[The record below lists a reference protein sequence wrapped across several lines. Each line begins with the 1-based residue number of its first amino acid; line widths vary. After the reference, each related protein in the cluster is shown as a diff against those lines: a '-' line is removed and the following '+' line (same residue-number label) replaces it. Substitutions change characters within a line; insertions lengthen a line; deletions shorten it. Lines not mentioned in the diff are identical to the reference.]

1 MKLTIAAKLTG
12 GSIINI
18 ALILLLAGAALWTID
33 DMRRMQD
40 EGATSY
46 QNAVD
51 ATEAAA
57 LGAEMYQIIADA
69 EINRALD
76 QTAKDWSD
84 KKTEAEQDLATVG
97 ATANTEAEKT
107 AMAEAKSA
115 HDQLIATF
123 ENEMLPKLKATPDLT
138 QEMRDLDGKIDEEA
152 AALAE
157 AMHKFRDLQIAEA
170 KQSDVAFDA
179 RGAEGALHSMMLS
192 GVAIVLGFAIA
203 FLLARAIVR
212 PVKAMTTTMGRLSRG
227 DMTAEIPGTERK
239 DEIGAMSQ
247 AVRVF
252 KDSMVEAERLRAEQ
266 ERLKMEAAA
275 QRKADM
281 ARLADQFEA
290 AVGGIVKTVASAATE
305 LRASAQSMSSTAE
318 ETNKQAQ
325 AVASASNEAATSV
338 QTVAAAAE
346 ELSTSVD
353 EISRQITQSNDVA
366 AKAVQQAETTNS
378 EVAGL
383 ASAAQKIGD
392 VVRLIEEIASQT
404 NLLALNATI
413 EAARAG
419 EAGKGFAVVASEVKT
434 LATQTG
440 KATEEIS
447 GQIAAVQA
455 ATQNSVTAI
464 NGIGETIRS
473 ISTISG
479 TIAAAVEEQTAATRE
494 IARNVQ
500 QAAQGTSEVTEN
512 IVSVSQAANDTGA
525 AAGQVLSSAEE
536 LSHQAELLRSELDRF
551 IEVVRAA

>member
-12 GSIINI
+12 GSIANVT
-18 ALILLLAGAALWTID
+18 LILLLAGAALWTID

-40 EGATSY
+40 DGATSY

-76 QTAKDWSD
+76 QTAKDWAD
-84 KKTEAEQDLATVG
+84 KKTEAEQDLAKVG
-97 ATANTEAEKT
+97 ATADTEAEKA
-107 AMAEAKSA
+107 AMTEAKTA

-152 AALAE
+152 AALAD
-157 AMHKFRDLQIAEA
+157 AMQKFRDLQIAEA
-170 KQSDVAFDA
+170 QQSDVVFDA
-179 RGAEGALHSMMLS
+179 RGATGALHSMILS
-192 GVAIVLGFAIA
+192 GIAIVLALAIA

-212 PVKAMTTTMGRLSRG
+212 PVKAMTATMGRLASG
-227 DMTAEIPGTERK
+227 DMSAEIPGTERK
-239 DEIGAMSQ
+239 DEIGEMSQ
-247 AVRVF
+247 AVRIF
-252 KDSMVEAERLRAEQ
+252 KDSMVEAERLRQEQ
-266 ERLKMEAAA
+266 ERQKTEAAA
-275 QRKADM
+275 QRKTDM

-318 ETNKQAQ
+318 EANKQAQ

-346 ELSTSVD
+346 ELSLSVD
-353 EISRQITQSNDVA
+353 EISRQITTSNDVA
-366 AKAVQQAETTNS
+366 SKAVQQAETTNS

-383 ASAAQKIGD
+383 ANAAQKIGD

-419 EAGKGFAVVASEVKT
+419 DAGKGFAVVASEVKI

-455 ATQNSVTAI
+455 ATQHSVTAI
-464 NGIGETIRS
+464 SGIGETIRS
-473 ISTISG
+473 LSTISG

-525 AAGQVLSSAEE
+525 AASQVLGSAEE
-536 LSHQAELLRSELDRF
+536 LSHQAELLRGELSRF

>member
-12 GSIINI
+12 GSITNV
-18 ALILLLAGAALWTID
+18 ALILMMAGVALWTID

-40 EGATSY
+40 DGATSY
-46 QNAVD
+46 KDAVA
-51 ATEAAA
+51 ATEAGA

-76 QTAKDWSD
+76 VTAKDWAD
-84 KKTEAEQDLATVG
+84 KKTEAEQDLAAVSN
-97 ATANTEAEKT
+97 TAGTDAEKA
-107 AMAEAKSA
+107 AMADAKA
-115 HDQLIATF
+115 AYEHMIDIF
-123 ENEMLPKLKATPDLT
+123 ENEMLPKLKATTDLT
-138 QEMRDLDGKIDEEA
+138 PEMRDLDGKIDEQA
-152 AALAE
+152 AALAS
-157 AMHKFRDLQIAEA
+157 AMHKIRDLEVAA
-170 KQSDVAFDA
+170 ADGSDVSFDA
-179 RGAEGALHSMMLS
+179 RGAQGALHSMILS
-192 GVAIVLGFAIA
+192 GIAIVVALAIA
-203 FLLARAIVR
+203 FLLARAIIR
-212 PVKAMTTTMGRLSRG
+212 PIKAMTATMGRLSRG
-227 DMTAEIPGTERK
+227 DMSAEIPGTDRK
-239 DEIGAMSQ
+239 DEIGEMSQ
-247 AVRVF
+247 AVGVF
-252 KDSMVEAERLRAEQ
+252 KDSMVEAERLRAQQ
-266 ERLKMEAAA
+266 ERQKSEAAA
-275 QRKADM
+275 QRKVDM
-281 ARLADQFEA
+281 GLLADQFEQ

-325 AVASASNEAATSV
+325 AVASASNEATTSV

-346 ELSTSVD
+346 ELSLSVD

-366 AKAVQQAETTNS
+366 AKAVRQAETTNS
-378 EVAGL
+378 EVASL
-383 ASAAQKIGD
+383 ATAAQKIGD

-447 GQIAAVQA
+447 SQIAAVQS
-455 ATQNSVTAI
+455 ATQNSVSAI
-464 NGIGETIRS
+464 NGIGETIRT

-479 TIAAAVEEQTAATRE
+479 SIAAAVEEQTAATRE

-512 IVSVSQAANDTGA
+512 IVSVSQAASDTGT
-525 AAGQVLSSAEE
+525 AAGQVLGSAEE
-536 LSHQAELLRSELDRF
+536 LSHQAELLRGELSRF

>member
-12 GSIINI
+12 GSIANI
-18 ALILLLAGAALWTID
+18 VLILLLAGAAIWTID

-40 EGATSY
+40 EGAESY
-46 QNAVD
+46 KSAV
-51 ATEAAA
+51 AVTEAAA

-76 QTAKDWSD
+76 VTAKDWAD
-84 KKTEAEQDLATVG
+84 KKTEAEQDLATVA
-97 ATANTEAEKT
+97 ATATNDAEQAAMADAKT
-107 AMAEAKSA
+107 AHA
-115 HDQLIATF
+115 QLIAIF

-138 QEMRDLDGKIDEEA
+138 QEVRDLDGKIDEQA
-152 AALAE
+152 AALAT
-157 AMHKFRDLQIAEA
+157 ALRKIRDLEVADA
-170 KQSDVAFDA
+170 NASDVAFDA
-179 RGAEGALHSMMLS
+179 RGAQGALHSLILS
-192 GVAIVLGFAIA
+192 GIAIVTALAIA

-212 PVKAMTTTMGRLSRG
+212 PVKAMTATMGRLSRG
-227 DMTAEIPGTERK
+227 DMSAEIPGTERK
-239 DEIGAMSQ
+239 DEIGEMSQ
-247 AVRVF
+247 AVGIF

-266 ERLKMEAAA
+266 ERQKAEAAA
-275 QRKADM
+275 KRKADM
-281 ARLADQFEA
+281 GRLANEFEQ

-325 AVASASNEAATSV
+325 AVASASNEAAASV
-338 QTVAAAAE
+338 QTVASAAE
-346 ELSTSVD
+346 ELSSSVD
-353 EISRQITQSNDVA
+353 EISRQITQSNEVTS
-366 AKAVQQAETTNS
+366 KAVREAATTNA
-378 EVAGL
+378 EVASL
-383 ASAAQKIGD
+383 ATAAQKIGD

-447 GQIAAVQA
+447 GQIAAVQS

-464 NGIGETIRS
+464 NGISQTIQT

-512 IVSVSQAANDTGA
+512 IVSVSQAATDTGA
-525 AAGQVLSSAEE
+525 AANQVLGSAEE
-536 LSHQAELLRSELDRF
+536 LSRQAELLRGELSRF
-551 IEVVRAA
+551 IDVVRAA

>member
-12 GSIINI
+12 GSIANI
-18 ALILLLAGAALWTID
+18 TLILLLAGAALWTIG

-40 EGATSY
+40 DGATSY
-46 QNAVD
+46 RDAIA
-51 ATEAAA
+51 ATEASA
-57 LGAEMYQIIADA
+57 LGAELYQVIADA

-76 QTAKDWSD
+76 QTAKDWADGKSR
-84 KKTEAEQDLATVG
+84 AEQEFNG
-97 ATANTEAEKT
+97 IGQTANNDAER
-107 AMAEAKSA
+107 AALAESKAA
-115 HDQLIATF
+115 YGRLVDIF
-123 ENEMLPKLKATPDLT
+123 ENQMLPKLKETKDLIP
-138 QEMRDLDGKIDEEA
+138 EMRDLDGKIDEQA
-152 AALAE
+152 AALAS
-157 AMHKFRDLQIAEA
+157 AMHKLSDIEITEA
-170 KQSDVAFDA
+170 NDSDAAFDA
-179 RGAEGALHSMMLS
+179 RGAKGTLYSIILSIVAAVLAL
-192 GVAIVLGFAIA
+192 AIA

-212 PVKAMTTTMGRLSRG
+212 PVKAMTGAMGRLSQG
-227 DMTAEIPGTERK
+227 DMSTEIPGVARK
-239 DEIGAMSQ
+239 DEIGDMSQ
-247 AVRVF
+247 AVQIF
-252 KDSMVEAERLRAEQ
+252 KDSMVEAERLRQEQ
-266 ERLKMEAAA
+266 ERQKAEAAA

-305 LRASAQSMSSTAE
+305 LRASAQTMSSTAE

-325 AVASASNEAATSV
+325 AVASASNEAAASV
-338 QTVAAAAE
+338 QTVASSAE
-346 ELSTSVD
+346 ELSSSVD
-353 EISRQITQSNDVA
+353 EIARQITQSNDVA
-366 AKAVQQAETTNS
+366 AKAVREAETTNG
-378 EVAGL
+378 EVSAL
-383 ASAAQKIGD
+383 ATAAQKIGD

-440 KATEEIS
+440 KATEEIT
-447 GQIAAVQA
+447 GQIAAVQT

-464 NGIGETIRS
+464 KGIGETIRS

-512 IVSVSQAANDTGA
+512 IVTVSQAANDTGA

-536 LSHQAELLRSELDRF
+536 LSHQAELLRGELSRF

>member
-1 MKLTIAAKLTG
+1 MKLNIAAKLTG
-12 GSIINI
+12 GSITNI
-18 ALILLLAGAALWTID
+18 VLILLLAGTALWTID

-40 EGATSY
+40 DGATSY
-46 QNAVD
+46 KNAVVV
-51 ATEAAA
+51 TEAAA

-76 QTAKDWSD
+76 VTAKDWAD
-84 KKTEAEQDLATVG
+84 KKTEAEQDLATVA
-97 ATANTEAEKT
+97 ATANTEAEQA
-107 AMAEAKSA
+107 AMAEAKA
-115 HDQLIATF
+115 AYGKLIEIF
-123 ENEMLPKLKATPDLT
+123 ENEMLPKLKATQDLT
-138 QEMRDLDGKIDEEA
+138 QEVRDLDGKIDEQA
-152 AALAE
+152 AALAT
-157 AMHKFRDLQIAEA
+157 ALRKIRDFEVADA
-170 KQSDVAFDA
+170 DQSDVVFDA
-179 RGAEGALHSMMLS
+179 RGAQGALHSMILS
-192 GVAIVLGFAIA
+192 GIAVVLALAIA

-212 PVKAMTTTMGRLSRG
+212 PVKAMTATMGRLARG
-227 DMTAEIPGTERK
+227 DMSAEIPGTERR
-239 DEIGAMSQ
+239 DEIGEMSQ
-247 AVRVF
+247 AVQVF
-252 KDSMVEAERLRAEQ
+252 KESMVEAERLRAEQ
-266 ERLKMEAAA
+266 ERQKTEAAV

-281 ARLADQFEA
+281 ARLADEFEQ

-325 AVASASNEAATSV
+325 AVASASNEAAASV

-346 ELSTSVD
+346 ELSSSVD
-353 EISRQITQSNDVA
+353 EIARQITQSNDVA
-366 AKAVQQAETTNS
+366 SKAVRQAETTNS
-378 EVAGL
+378 DMAGL

-392 VVRLIEEIASQT
+392 VVKLIEEIASQT

-447 GQIAAVQA
+447 SQIAAVQA

-464 NGIGETIRS
+464 NGIGETIRT

-525 AAGQVLSSAEE
+525 AAGQVLGSAEE
-536 LSHQAELLRSELDRF
+536 LSHQAELLRGELTRF
-551 IEVVRAA
+551 IDVVRAA

>member
-1 MKLTIAAKLTG
+1 M
-12 GSIINI
+12 
-18 ALILLLAGAALWTID
+18 
-33 DMRRMQD
+33 
-40 EGATSY
+40 
-46 QNAVD
+46 
-51 ATEAAA
+51 
-57 LGAEMYQIIADA
+57 ADA
-69 EINRALD
+69 KAAQER
-76 QTAKDWSD
+76 
-84 KKTEAEQDLATVG
+84 
-97 ATANTEAEKT
+97 
-107 AMAEAKSA
+107 
-115 HDQLIATF
+115 LIAIF

-138 QEMRDLDGKIDEEA
+138 PEIRDLDGKIDEQA
-152 AALAE
+152 AALAD
-157 AMHKFRDLQIAEA
+157 AMRKFRDLQTAEA
-170 KQSDVAFDA
+170 KQSDVVFDA
-179 RGAEGALHSMMLS
+179 RGAQGALHSMILS
-192 GVAIVLGFAIA
+192 GIAIAMALAIA

-212 PVKAMTTTMGRLSRG
+212 PVKAMTGAMGRLSQG
-227 DMTAEIPGTERK
+227 DMSTVIPGTERK
-239 DEIGAMSQ
+239 DEIGDMSK
-247 AVRVF
+247 AVQIF
-252 KDSMVEAERLRAEQ
+252 KDSMVETERLRDEQ
-266 ERLKMEAAA
+266 EQQKLAAAA

-346 ELSTSVD
+346 ELTVSVD
-353 EISRQITQSNDVA
+353 EISRQITSSNDIA
-366 AKAVQQAETTNS
+366 SKAVREAETTNN
-378 EVAGL
+378 EVASL
-383 ASAAQKIGD
+383 ATAAQKIGD

-447 GQIAAVQA
+447 SQIAAVQS
-455 ATQNSVTAI
+455 ATEHSVTAI
-464 NGIGETIRS
+464 QGIGETIRS
-473 ISTISG
+473 ISSISG
-479 TIAAAVEEQTAATRE
+479 SIAAAVEEQTAATRE

-525 AAGQVLSSAEE
+525 AASQVLGSAEE
-536 LSHQAELLRSELDRF
+536 LSQQAELLRGELSRF

>member
-1 MKLTIAAKLTG
+1 MKFTIAAKLTG
-12 GSIINI
+12 GSIANI
-18 ALILLLAGAALWTID
+18 VLILLLAGAALWTID
-33 DMRRMQD
+33 DLRQMQD
-40 EGATSY
+40 DGATSY
-46 QNAVD
+46 KDAIA
-51 ATEAAA
+51 ATEASA
-57 LGAEMYQIIADA
+57 LGAELYQIIADA

-76 QTAKDWSD
+76 QTAKDWAEG
-84 KKTEAEQDLATVG
+84 KRKAEQEFSDIG
-97 ATANTEAEKT
+97 QTADNDAEK
-107 AMAEAKSA
+107 AAVAESKAA
-115 HDQLIATF
+115 YGRLVDVF
-123 ENEMLPKLKATPDLT
+123 ENQMLPKLKETKELTP
-138 QEMRDLDGKIDEEA
+138 EMRDLDGKIDEEA
-152 AALAE
+152 AALAD
-157 AMHKFRDLQIAEA
+157 AMHKLSNIEITEA
-170 KQSDVAFDA
+170 NDSDAAFDT
-179 RGAEGALHSMMLS
+179 RGAKGALHSMILS
-192 GVAIVLGFAIA
+192 GIAVVLALAIA

-212 PVKAMTTTMGRLSRG
+212 PVKAMTGAMGRLSQG
-227 DMTAEIPGTERK
+227 DMTTEIPGTARK
-239 DEIGAMSQ
+239 DEIGDMSQ
-247 AVRVF
+247 AVQIF

-266 ERLKMEAAA
+266 EQQKLAAAA

-338 QTVAAAAE
+338 QTVASAAE
-346 ELSTSVD
+346 ELSSSVD
-353 EISRQITQSNDVA
+353 EIARQITQSNDVA
-366 AKAVQQAETTNS
+366 AKAVREAETTNA
-378 EVAGL
+378 EVSAL
-383 ASAAQKIGD
+383 AAAAQKIGD

-440 KATEEIS
+440 KATEEIT
-447 GQIAAVQA
+447 GQIAAVQS
-455 ATQNSVTAI
+455 ATQHSVAAI
-464 NGIGETIRS
+464 SGIGETIRS

-525 AAGQVLSSAEE
+525 AAGQVLGSAEE
-536 LSHQAELLRSELDRF
+536 LSHQAELLRGELARF

>member
-12 GSIINI
+12 GSIVNI
-18 ALILLLAGAALWTID
+18 TLILLLAGAALWTID

-40 EGATSY
+40 QGADSY
-46 QNAVD
+46 KNAVKV
-51 ATEAAA
+51 TEASA

-69 EINRALD
+69 EINHALD
-76 QTAKDWSD
+76 QTAKDWAE
-84 KKTEAEQDLATVG
+84 KKAEAEQDLAAVA
-97 ATANTEAEKT
+97 ATADTDSEQA
-107 AMAEAKSA
+107 AMAEAKAA
-115 HDQLIATF
+115 HGRLIDIF
-123 ENEMLPKLKATPDLT
+123 EKEMLPKLQATPDLT
-138 QEMRDLDGKIDEEA
+138 QEVRDLDGKIDEQA
-152 AALAE
+152 AALAT
-157 AMHKFRDLQIAEA
+157 ALRKIRDLEVAEA
-170 KQSDVAFDA
+170 NQSDVVFDA
-179 RGAEGALHSMMLS
+179 RGAQGALHSMILS
-192 GVAIVLGFAIA
+192 GIAIVMALAIA
-203 FLLARAIVR
+203 LLLARAIVR
-212 PVKAMTTTMGRLSRG
+212 PVKAMTATMGRLSRG
-227 DMTAEIPGTERK
+227 DMSAEIPGTERK
-239 DEIGAMSQ
+239 DEIGEMSQ
-247 AVRVF
+247 AVQIF
-252 KDSMVEAERLRAEQ
+252 KDSMVEAEHLRGEQ
-266 ERLKMEAAA
+266 ERQKAEAAA
-275 QRKADM
+275 QRKVDM
-281 ARLADQFEA
+281 ARLADQFEQ

-325 AVASASNEAATSV
+325 AVASASNEAAASV

-346 ELSTSVD
+346 ELSSSVD
-353 EISRQITQSNDVA
+353 EIARQITQSNDVTS
-366 AKAVQQAETTNS
+366 KAVREAATTNS
-378 EVAGL
+378 EVASL
-383 ASAAQKIGD
+383 ATAAQKIGD

-440 KATEEIS
+440 KATEEIGS
-447 GQIAAVQA
+447 QIAAVQA

-464 NGIGETIRS
+464 NGISETIRT

-525 AAGQVLSSAEE
+525 AASQVLGSAEE
-536 LSHQAELLRSELDRF
+536 LSHQAELLRGELSRF

>member
-1 MKLTIAAKLTG
+1 MNLTISAKLSG
-12 GSIINI
+12 GSIANI
-18 ALILLLAGAALWTID
+18 ALILLLAGTALWTID
-33 DMRRMQD
+33 DMRGMQD

-46 QNAVD
+46 QKAVE

-76 QTAKDWSD
+76 QTAKDWAD
-84 KKTEAEQDLATVG
+84 KKAEAAQDLARVG
-97 ATANTEAEKT
+97 ATANTEAEKA
-107 AMAEAKSA
+107 AMAEAKTA
-115 HDQLIATF
+115 HDELVTTF
-123 ENEMLPKLKATPDLT
+123 EDEMLPKLKATAELT
-138 QEMRDLDGKIDEEA
+138 PEMRDLDGKIDEQA
-152 AALAE
+152 AAFAA
-157 AMHKFRDLQIAEA
+157 AMQKFRDLQIADA
-170 KQSDVAFDA
+170 QQSDVVFDA
-179 RGAEGALHSMMLS
+179 RGAAGALHSMILS
-192 GVAIVLGFAIA
+192 GIAIVLGLAIA
-203 FLLARAIVR
+203 LLLARAIVR
-212 PVKAMTTTMGRLSRG
+212 PVKAMTAAMGRLSRG
-227 DMTAEIPGTERK
+227 DMSTEIPGTERR
-239 DEIGAMSQ
+239 DEIGEMSQ

-252 KDSMVEAERLRAEQ
+252 KDSMVEAERLRLEQ
-266 ERLKMEAAA
+266 ERQKAEAAA

-305 LRASAQSMSSTAE
+305 LRGSAQSMSSTAE

-346 ELSTSVD
+346 ELSLSVD

-366 AKAVQQAETTNS
+366 AKAVNQAETTNS
-378 EVAGL
+378 QVSGL

-447 GQIAAVQA
+447 TQIAAVQN
-455 ATQNSVTAI
+455 ATQHSVAAI
-464 NGIGETIRS
+464 SGIGETIRS

-525 AAGQVLSSAEE
+525 AASQVLGSAEE
-536 LSHQAELLRSELDRF
+536 LSHQAELLRGELSRF

>member
-500 QAAQGTSEVTEN
+500 QAAPGTSEVTEN
-512 IVSVSQAANDTGA
+512 IVSVSPAANDTGA

>member
-12 GSIINI
+12 GSIVNI
-18 ALILLLAGAALWTID
+18 ALILVLAGTALWTID
-33 DMRRMQD
+33 DLRRMQD
-40 EGATSY
+40 EGATTY
-46 QNAVD
+46 KNAVRV
-51 ATEAAA
+51 TEAAA

-69 EINRALD
+69 EINHALD
-76 QTAKDWSD
+76 QTAKDWAE
-84 KKTEAEQDLATVG
+84 KKAEAEQDLAAV
-97 ATANTEAEKT
+97 AANIDSDAEKT
-107 AMAEAKSA
+107 AMGEAKA
-115 HDQLIATF
+115 AQGRLVDIF
-123 ENEMLPKLKATPDLT
+123 ENEMLPALKATPDLT
-138 QEMRDLDGKIDEEA
+138 QGVRDLDGKIDEQA
-152 AALAE
+152 AALE
-157 AMHKFRDLQIAEA
+157 TAMRKIRDLQVAEA
-170 KQSDVAFDA
+170 DEGDALFDA
-179 RGAEGALHSMMLS
+179 RGAEGALHSMILS
-192 GVAIVLGFAIA
+192 GVAIVLGLAIA

-212 PVKAMTTTMGRLSRG
+212 PIKAMTAAMRRLSSG
-227 DMTAEIPGTERK
+227 DMSAEIPGTERK
-239 DEIGAMSQ
+239 DEIGEMSQ
-247 AVRVF
+247 AVQIF
-252 KDSMVEAERLRAEQ
+252 KDSMVEAEHLRAEQ
-266 ERLKMEAAA
+266 ERQKTEAAA
-275 QRKADM
+275 QRKLEM
-281 ARLADQFEA
+281 GQLADQFEQ

-325 AVASASNEAATSV
+325 AVASASNEATTSV

-346 ELSTSVD
+346 ELSLSVD
-353 EISRQITQSNDVA
+353 EISRQISQSNDVA
-366 AKAVQQAETTNS
+366 AKAVRQAEATNT

-383 ASAAQKIGD
+383 ASATQKIGD

-464 NGIGETIRS
+464 NGIGETIRT

-479 TIAAAVEEQTAATRE
+479 SIAAAVEEQTAATRE

-525 AAGQVLSSAEE
+525 AAGQVLGSAEE
-536 LSHQAELLRSELDRF
+536 LSHQAELLRGELSRF
-551 IEVVRAA
+551 IEVVRTA

>member
-12 GSIINI
+12 GSIANI
-18 ALILLLAGAALWTID
+18 VLILLLAGAAIWTID

-40 EGATSY
+40 EGAESY
-46 QNAVD
+46 KSAV
-51 ATEAAA
+51 AVTEAAA

-76 QTAKDWSD
+76 VTAKDWAD
-84 KKTEAEQDLATVG
+84 KKTEAEQDLATVAAS
-97 ATANTEAEKT
+97 ATTDAEQAAMADAKT
-107 AMAEAKSA
+107 AHA
-115 HDQLIATF
+115 QLIAIF

-138 QEMRDLDGKIDEEA
+138 QEVRDLDGKIDEQA
-152 AALAE
+152 AALAT
-157 AMHKFRDLQIAEA
+157 ALRKIRDLEVADA
-170 KQSDVAFDA
+170 NASDVAFDA
-179 RGAEGALHSMMLS
+179 RGAQGALHSLILS
-192 GVAIVLGFAIA
+192 GIAIVTALAIA

-212 PVKAMTTTMGRLSRG
+212 PVKAMTATMGRLSRG
-227 DMTAEIPGTERK
+227 DMSAEIPGTERK
-239 DEIGAMSQ
+239 DEIGEMAQ
-247 AVRVF
+247 AVGIF

-266 ERLKMEAAA
+266 ELQKTEAAA
-275 QRKADM
+275 KRKADM
-281 ARLADQFEA
+281 GRLASEFEQ

-325 AVASASNEAATSV
+325 AVASASNEAAASV
-338 QTVAAAAE
+338 QTVASAAE
-346 ELSTSVD
+346 ELSSSVD
-353 EISRQITQSNDVA
+353 EISRQITQSNEVTS
-366 AKAVQQAETTNS
+366 KAVHEAATTNA
-378 EVAGL
+378 EVASL
-383 ASAAQKIGD
+383 ATAAQKIGD

-447 GQIAAVQA
+447 GQIAAVQS

-464 NGIGETIRS
+464 NGISQTIQT

-512 IVSVSQAANDTGA
+512 IVSVSQAATDTGA
-525 AAGQVLSSAEE
+525 AANQVLGSAEE
-536 LSHQAELLRSELDRF
+536 LSRQAELLRGELSRF

>member
-12 GSIINI
+12 GSITNI
-18 ALILLLAGAALWTID
+18 TLILLLAGSALWTID
-33 DMRRMQD
+33 DMRGMQD

-46 QNAVD
+46 KNAVEV
-51 ATEAAA
+51 TEAAA

-76 QTAKDWSD
+76 QTAKDWAD
-84 KKTEAEQDLATVG
+84 KKAEAEQDLAAVA
-97 ATANTEAEKT
+97 ATAITEAEKA
-107 AMAEAKSA
+107 AMGEAKA
-115 HDQLIATF
+115 AYGNMVAIF
-123 ENEMLPKLKATPDLT
+123 ENEMLPKLKETADLT
-138 QEMRDLDGKIDEEA
+138 PEMRDLDGKIDEQA
-152 AALAE
+152 AALATG
-157 AMHKFRDLQIAEA
+157 MRKIRDIEIATADE
-170 KQSDVAFDA
+170 SDAAFDA
-179 RGAEGALHSMMLS
+179 RGAEGALHSMILS
-192 GVAIVLGFAIA
+192 GLAVVLGLAIA

-212 PVKAMTTTMGRLSRG
+212 PVKAMTATMGRLSRG
-227 DMTAEIPGTERK
+227 DMSAEIPGTARR
-239 DEIGAMSQ
+239 DEIGEMSQ
-247 AVRVF
+247 AVQIF
-252 KDSMVEAERLRAEQ
+252 KDSMVEAERLRTEQ
-266 ERLKMEAAA
+266 ERQKTEAAA
-275 QRKADM
+275 QRRVDM
-281 ARLADQFEA
+281 TRLADQFEQ

-325 AVASASNEAATSV
+325 SVASASNEAATSV
-338 QTVAAAAE
+338 QTVASAAE
-346 ELSTSVD
+346 ELSSTVD
-353 EISRQITQSNDVA
+353 EIARQISQSNDVA
-366 AKAVQQAETTNS
+366 STAVRQAETTNS
-378 EVAGL
+378 EVASL
-383 ASAAQKIGD
+383 ATAAQKIGD

-464 NGIGETIRS
+464 NGIGETIRT

-500 QAAQGTSEVTEN
+500 QAAQGTAEVTEN

-536 LSHQAELLRSELDRF
+536 LSHQAELLRGELSRF

>member
-12 GSIINI
+12 ASAANV
-18 ALILLLAGAALWTID
+18 ALILLLAGSALWTID

-40 EGATSY
+40 DGATSY
-46 QNAVD
+46 KNAVA
-51 ATEAAA
+51 ATEAGA
-57 LGAEMYQIIADA
+57 LGAELYQIIADA

-76 QTAKDWSD
+76 QTAKDWAD
-84 KKTEAEQDLATVG
+84 KKAEAEQDLAAVA
-97 ATANTEAEKT
+97 ATATSSAEKA
-107 AMAEAKSA
+107 AMAEAKVA
-115 HDQLIATF
+115 HEGLVAIF
-123 ENEMLPKLKATPDLT
+123 ENEMLPKLKATAELT
-138 QEMRDLDGKIDEEA
+138 PEMRELDGKIDEQA
-152 AALAE
+152 AALAT
-157 AMHKFRDLQIAEA
+157 AMHTIRDLEVA
-170 KQSDVAFDA
+170 KADESDVVFDA
-179 RGAEGALHSMMLS
+179 RGAEGALHSLILS
-192 GVAIVLGFAIA
+192 GVAVVLGLAIA

-212 PVKAMTTTMGRLSRG
+212 PVKAMTATMGRLSRG
-227 DMTAEIPGTERK
+227 DMSAEIPGTERR
-239 DEIGAMSQ
+239 DEIGEMSH
-247 AVRVF
+247 AVQVF

-266 ERLKMEAAA
+266 EQQKAEAAA
-275 QRKADM
+275 RRKSDM
-281 ARLADQFEA
+281 AHLADQFEQ
-290 AVGGIVKTVASAATE
+290 AVGSIVKTVASAATE

-325 AVASASNEAATSV
+325 AVASASNEAAASV
-338 QTVAAAAE
+338 QTVASAAE
-346 ELSTSVD
+346 ELSSSVD
-353 EISRQITQSNDVA
+353 EIARQITQSNEVA
-366 AKAVQQAETTNS
+366 STAVRQAATTNS

-383 ASAAQKIGD
+383 ATAAQKIGD

-447 GQIAAVQA
+447 GQVAAVQA

-464 NGIGETIRS
+464 NGIGETIRT

-512 IVSVSQAANDTGA
+512 IVSVSQAANDTGT
-525 AAGQVLSSAEE
+525 AAGQVLGSAEE
-536 LSHQAELLRSELDRF
+536 LSHQAELLRGELSRF

>member
-12 GSIINI
+12 GSITNV
-18 ALILLLAGAALWTID
+18 ALILMMAGVALWTID

-40 EGATSY
+40 DGATSY
-46 QNAVD
+46 KDAVA
-51 ATEAAA
+51 ATEAGA

-76 QTAKDWSD
+76 VTAKDWAD
-84 KKTEAEQDLATVG
+84 KKTEAEQDLAAVSN
-97 ATANTEAEKT
+97 TAGTDAEKA
-107 AMAEAKSA
+107 AMADAKA
-115 HDQLIATF
+115 AYEHMIDIF
-123 ENEMLPKLKATPDLT
+123 ENEMLPKLKATADLT
-138 QEMRDLDGKIDEEA
+138 PEMRDLDGKIDEQA
-152 AALAE
+152 AALAS
-157 AMHKFRDLQIAEA
+157 AMHKIRDLEVAA
-170 KQSDVAFDA
+170 ADGSDVSFDA
-179 RGAEGALHSMMLS
+179 RGAQGALHSMILS
-192 GVAIVLGFAIA
+192 GIAIVMALAIA
-203 FLLARAIVR
+203 FLLARAIIR
-212 PVKAMTTTMGRLSRG
+212 PIKAMTATMGRLSRG
-227 DMTAEIPGTERK
+227 DMSAEIPGTERK
-239 DEIGAMSQ
+239 DEIGEMSQ
-247 AVRVF
+247 AVGVF
-252 KDSMVEAERLRAEQ
+252 KDSMVEAERLRAQQ
-266 ERLKMEAAA
+266 ERQKSEAAA
-275 QRKADM
+275 QRKVDM
-281 ARLADQFEA
+281 GLLADQFEQ

-325 AVASASNEAATSV
+325 AVASASNEATTSV

-346 ELSTSVD
+346 ELSLSVD

-366 AKAVQQAETTNS
+366 AKAVRQAETTNS
-378 EVAGL
+378 EVASL
-383 ASAAQKIGD
+383 ATAAQKIGD

-447 GQIAAVQA
+447 SQIAAVQS
-455 ATQNSVTAI
+455 ATQNSVSAI
-464 NGIGETIRS
+464 NGIGETIRT

-479 TIAAAVEEQTAATRE
+479 SIAAAVEEQTAATRE

-512 IVSVSQAANDTGA
+512 IVSVSQAASDTGT
-525 AAGQVLSSAEE
+525 AAGQVLGSAEE
-536 LSHQAELLRSELDRF
+536 LSHQAELLRGELSRF

>member
-12 GSIINI
+12 GSIANI
-18 ALILLLAGAALWTID
+18 TLILLLAGAALWTID
-33 DMRRMQD
+33 DMRRLQD
-40 EGATSY
+40 EGADSY
-46 QNAVD
+46 KSAVQV
-51 ATEAAA
+51 TEAAA

-76 QTAKDWSD
+76 VTAKDWAD
-84 KKTEAEQDLATVG
+84 KKAEAEQDLAAVA
-97 ATANTEAEKT
+97 ATAGTEAEKT
-107 AMAEAKSA
+107 AMADAKAA
-115 HDQLIATF
+115 HGRLIDIF

-138 QEMRDLDGKIDEEA
+138 QEVRDLDGKIDEQA
-152 AALAE
+152 AALAT
-157 AMHKFRDLQIAEA
+157 ALRKIRDLEVAEA
-170 KQSDVAFDA
+170 DESDVVFDA
-179 RGAEGALHSMMLS
+179 RGAKGSLHSMILS
-192 GVAIVLGFAIA
+192 GIAIVTALAIA

-212 PVKAMTTTMGRLSRG
+212 PVKAMTAVMGRLSRG
-227 DMTAEIPGTERK
+227 DMSAEIPGTERK
-239 DEIGAMSQ
+239 DEIGEMSQ
-247 AVRVF
+247 AVKIF
-252 KDSMVEAERLRAEQ
+252 KDSMVEAEHLRAEQ
-266 ERLKMEAAA
+266 ERQKAEAAV
-275 QRKADM
+275 QRRADM
-281 ARLADQFEA
+281 ARLADQFEQT
-290 AVGGIVKTVASAATE
+290 VGGIVKTVASAATE
-305 LRASAQSMSSTAE
+305 LRASAQSMSATAE

-346 ELSTSVD
+346 ELTSSVD
-353 EISRQITQSNDVA
+353 EISRQITHSNDVTT
-366 AKAVQQAETTNS
+366 KAVRQAEATNS

-383 ASAAQKIGD
+383 ATATQKIGD

-447 GQIAAVQA
+447 SQIAAVQA

-464 NGIGETIRS
+464 NEIGETIRT

-479 TIAAAVEEQTAATRE
+479 TIAAAVEEQSAATRE

-512 IVSVSQAANDTGA
+512 ITSVSQAANDTGA
-525 AAGQVLSSAEE
+525 AAGQVLGSAEE
-536 LSHQAELLRSELDRF
+536 LSHQAELLRGELSRF
-551 IEVVRAA
+551 IDVVRAA

>member
-12 GSIINI
+12 GSITNV
-18 ALILLLAGAALWTID
+18 ALILMMAGVALWTID

-40 EGATSY
+40 DGATSY
-46 QNAVD
+46 KDAVA
-51 ATEAAA
+51 ATEAGA

-76 QTAKDWSD
+76 VTAKDWAD
-84 KKTEAEQDLATVG
+84 KKTEAEQDLAAVSN
-97 ATANTEAEKT
+97 TAGTDAEKA
-107 AMAEAKSA
+107 AMADAKA
-115 HDQLIATF
+115 AYEHMIDIF
-123 ENEMLPKLKATPDLT
+123 ENEMLPKLKATTDLT
-138 QEMRDLDGKIDEEA
+138 PEMRDLDGKIDEQA
-152 AALAE
+152 AALAS
-157 AMHKFRDLQIAEA
+157 AMHKIRDLEVAA
-170 KQSDVAFDA
+170 ADGSDVSFDA
-179 RGAEGALHSMMLS
+179 RGAQGALHSMILS
-192 GVAIVLGFAIA
+192 GIAIVMALAIA
-203 FLLARAIVR
+203 FLLARAIIR
-212 PVKAMTTTMGRLSRG
+212 PIKAMTATMGRLSRG
-227 DMTAEIPGTERK
+227 DMSAEIPGTERK
-239 DEIGAMSQ
+239 DEIGEMSQ
-247 AVRVF
+247 AVSVF
-252 KDSMVEAERLRAEQ
+252 KDSMVEAEGLRAQQ
-266 ERLKMEAAA
+266 ERQKSEAAA
-275 QRKADM
+275 QRKVDM
-281 ARLADQFEA
+281 GRLADQFEQ

-325 AVASASNEAATSV
+325 AVASASNEATTSV

-346 ELSTSVD
+346 ELSLSVD

-366 AKAVQQAETTNS
+366 AKAVRQAETTNS
-378 EVAGL
+378 EVASL
-383 ASAAQKIGD
+383 ATAAQKIGD

-447 GQIAAVQA
+447 SQIAAVQS
-455 ATQNSVTAI
+455 ATQNSVSAI
-464 NGIGETIRS
+464 NGIGETIRT

-479 TIAAAVEEQTAATRE
+479 SIAAAVEEQTAATRE

-512 IVSVSQAANDTGA
+512 IVSVSQAASDTGT
-525 AAGQVLSSAEE
+525 AAGQVLGSAEE
-536 LSHQAELLRSELDRF
+536 LSHQAELLRGELSRF

>member
-1 MKLTIAAKLTG
+1 MI
-12 GSIINI
+12 
-18 ALILLLAGAALWTID
+18 
-33 DMRRMQD
+33 
-40 EGATSY
+40 
-46 QNAVD
+46 
-51 ATEAAA
+51 
-57 LGAEMYQIIADA
+57 
-69 EINRALD
+69 
-76 QTAKDWSD
+76 
-84 KKTEAEQDLATVG
+84 
-97 ATANTEAEKT
+97 
-107 AMAEAKSA
+107 
-115 HDQLIATF
+115 
-123 ENEMLPKLKATPDLT
+123 
-138 QEMRDLDGKIDEEA
+138 
-152 AALAE
+152 
-157 AMHKFRDLQIAEA
+157 
-170 KQSDVAFDA
+170 
-179 RGAEGALHSMMLS
+179 LS
-192 GVAIVLGFAIA
+192 GIAVVLALAIA

-212 PVKAMTTTMGRLSRG
+212 PVKAMTATMGRLARG
-227 DMTAEIPGTERK
+227 DMSAEIPGTERK
-239 DEIGAMSQ
+239 DEIGEMSQ

-252 KDSMVEAERLRAEQ
+252 KESMVEAERLRQEQ
-266 ERLKMEAAA
+266 ERQKAEAAV

-281 ARLADQFEA
+281 ARLADQFEQ

-305 LRASAQSMSSTAE
+305 LRASAQSMSATAE

-346 ELSTSVD
+346 ELTLSVD
-353 EISRQITQSNDVA
+353 EISRQITQSNDVTT
-366 AKAVQQAETTNS
+366 KAVRQAEATNS

-383 ASAAQKIGD
+383 ASATQKIGD

-447 GQIAAVQA
+447 SQIAAVQA

-464 NGIGETIRS
+464 NGIGETIRT

-525 AAGQVLSSAEE
+525 AAGQVLGSAEE
-536 LSHQAELLRSELDRF
+536 LSHQAELLRGELSRF

>member
-12 GSIINI
+12 GSIANI
-18 ALILLLAGAALWTID
+18 VLILLLAGAALWTID

-76 QTAKDWSD
+76 QTAKDWAD
-84 KKTEAEQDLATVG
+84 KKTEAEQDLANVG
-97 ATANTEAEKT
+97 ATANTEAEK
-107 AMAEAKSA
+107 AAIAEAKAA
-115 HDQLIATF
+115 HDRLIAVF
-123 ENEMLPKLKATPDLT
+123 ENEMLPKLKATADLT
-138 QEMRDLDGKIDEEA
+138 PEVRDLDGKIDEEA
-152 AALAE
+152 AALAA
-157 AMHKFRDLQIAEA
+157 AMHKFRDLQTAEA
-170 KQSDVAFDA
+170 KQSDVVFDA
-179 RGAEGALHSMMLS
+179 RGATGALHSMIL
-192 GVAIVLGFAIA
+192 GGIAIALALAIA

-212 PVKAMTTTMGRLSRG
+212 PVKAMTGAMDRLSHG
-227 DMTAEIPGTERK
+227 DMTTEIPGTERK
-239 DEIGAMSQ
+239 DEIGEMSQ

-252 KDSMVEAERLRAEQ
+252 KDSMVEAERLRQEQ
-266 ERLKMEAAA
+266 ERQKAEAAA
-275 QRKADM
+275 RRKADM
-281 ARLADQFEA
+281 TRLADQFEA
-290 AVGGIVKTVASAATE
+290 AVGSIVKTVASAATE

-325 AVASASNEAATSV
+325 AVASASNEATTSV

-346 ELSTSVD
+346 ELSLSVD

-366 AKAVQQAETTNS
+366 AKAVHQADTTNS

-447 GQIAAVQA
+447 SQIAAVQT
-455 ATQNSVTAI
+455 ATRHSVTAI

-479 TIAAAVEEQTAATRE
+479 SIAAAVEEQTAATRE

-500 QAAQGTSEVTEN
+500 QAAQGTAEVTEN

-525 AAGQVLSSAEE
+525 AAGQVLGSAEE
-536 LSHQAELLRSELDRF
+536 LSQQAELLRGEITRF
-551 IEVVRAA
+551 VEVVRAA

>member
-12 GSIINI
+12 GSITNV
-18 ALILLLAGAALWTID
+18 ALILMMAGVALWTID

-40 EGATSY
+40 DGATSY
-46 QNAVD
+46 KDAVA
-51 ATEAAA
+51 ATEAGA

-76 QTAKDWSD
+76 VTAKDWAD
-84 KKTEAEQDLATVG
+84 KKTEAEQDLAAVSN
-97 ATANTEAEKT
+97 TAGTDAEKA
-107 AMAEAKSA
+107 AMADAKA
-115 HDQLIATF
+115 AYEHMIDIF
-123 ENEMLPKLKATPDLT
+123 ENEMLPKLKATADLT
-138 QEMRDLDGKIDEEA
+138 PEMRDLDGKIDEQA
-152 AALAE
+152 AALAS
-157 AMHKFRDLQIAEA
+157 AMHKIRDLEVAA
-170 KQSDVAFDA
+170 ADGSDVSFDA
-179 RGAEGALHSMMLS
+179 RGAQGALHSMILS
-192 GVAIVLGFAIA
+192 GIAIVMALAIA
-203 FLLARAIVR
+203 FLLARAIIR
-212 PVKAMTTTMGRLSRG
+212 PIKAMTATMGRLSRG
-227 DMTAEIPGTERK
+227 DMSAEIPGTERK
-239 DEIGAMSQ
+239 DEIGEMSQ
-247 AVRVF
+247 AVSVF
-252 KDSMVEAERLRAEQ
+252 KDSMVEAEGLRAQQ
-266 ERLKMEAAA
+266 ERQKSEAAA
-275 QRKADM
+275 QRKVDM
-281 ARLADQFEA
+281 GRLADQFEQ

-325 AVASASNEAATSV
+325 AVASASNEATTSV

-346 ELSTSVD
+346 ELSLSVD

-366 AKAVQQAETTNS
+366 AKAVRQAETTNS
-378 EVAGL
+378 EVASL
-383 ASAAQKIGD
+383 ATAAQKIGD

-447 GQIAAVQA
+447 SQIAAVQS
-455 ATQNSVTAI
+455 ATQNSVSAI
-464 NGIGETIRS
+464 NGIGETIRT

-479 TIAAAVEEQTAATRE
+479 SIAAAVEEQTAATRE

-512 IVSVSQAANDTGA
+512 IVSVSQAASDTGT
-525 AAGQVLSSAEE
+525 AAGQVLGSAEE
-536 LSHQAELLRSELDRF
+536 LSHQAELLRGELSRF

>member
-12 GSIINI
+12 GSITNI
-18 ALILLLAGAALWTID
+18 LLILLLAGAALWTID

-40 EGATSY
+40 DGATSY
-46 QNAVD
+46 QHAVD

-76 QTAKDWSD
+76 QTAKDWAD
-84 KKTEAEQDLATVG
+84 KKAEAEQDLADVG
-97 ATANTEAEKT
+97 ATATTDEEKA
-107 AMAEAKSA
+107 AMADAKA
-115 HDQLIATF
+115 AQERLIAIF

-138 QEMRDLDGKIDEEA
+138 PEIRDLDGKIDEQA
-152 AALAE
+152 AALAD
-157 AMHKFRDLQIAEA
+157 AMRKFRDLQTAEA
-170 KQSDVAFDA
+170 KQSDVVFDA
-179 RGAEGALHSMMLS
+179 RGAQGALHSMILS
-192 GVAIVLGFAIA
+192 GIAIVMALAIA

-212 PVKAMTTTMGRLSRG
+212 PVKAMTGAMGRLSQG
-227 DMTAEIPGTERK
+227 DMSTVIPGTERK
-239 DEIGAMSQ
+239 DEIGDMSK
-247 AVRVF
+247 AVQIF
-252 KDSMVEAERLRAEQ
+252 KDSMVETERLRAEQ
-266 ERLKMEAAA
+266 EQQKLAAAA

-346 ELSTSVD
+346 ELTVSVD
-353 EISRQITQSNDVA
+353 EISRQITSSNDIA
-366 AKAVQQAETTNS
+366 SKAVREAETTNN
-378 EVAGL
+378 EVASL
-383 ASAAQKIGD
+383 ATAAQKIGD

-447 GQIAAVQA
+447 SQIAAVQS
-455 ATQNSVTAI
+455 ATEHSVTAI
-464 NGIGETIRS
+464 QGIGETIRS
-473 ISTISG
+473 ISSISG
-479 TIAAAVEEQTAATRE
+479 SIAAAVEEQTAATRE

-525 AAGQVLSSAEE
+525 AASQVLGSAEE
-536 LSHQAELLRSELDRF
+536 LSQQAELLRGELSRF

>member
-1 MKLTIAAKLTG
+1 MKLAIAAKLTG
-12 GSIINI
+12 GSIANI
-18 ALILLLAGAALWTID
+18 ALILLLAGTALWTID

-40 EGATSY
+40 EGAISY

-76 QTAKDWSD
+76 QTAKDWAD
-84 KKTEAEQDLATVG
+84 KKTEPEQYLATVG
-97 ATANTEAEKT
+97 ATATTDAEKA
-107 AMAEAKSA
+107 AMADAKVA

-123 ENEMLPKLKATPDLT
+123 ENEMLPKLKETKDLT

-152 AALAE
+152 AALAD
-157 AMHKFRDLQIAEA
+157 AMRKFRDLQVAEA
-170 KQSDVAFDA
+170 KQSDVVFDA
-179 RGAEGALHSMMLS
+179 RGAEGALHSMILS
-192 GVAIVLGFAIA
+192 GIAIVLGFAIA

-212 PVKAMTTTMGRLSRG
+212 PVKAMTAAMGRLSRG
-227 DMTAEIPGTERK
+227 DMSAEIPGTERK
-239 DEIGAMSQ
+239 DEIGEMSQ

-252 KDSMVEAERLRAEQ
+252 KDSMVEAERLRQDQ
-266 ERLKMEAAA
+266 ERQKAEAAA

-281 ARLADQFEA
+281 GRLADEFEA

-325 AVASASNEAATSV
+325 AVASASNEATASV

-346 ELSTSVD
+346 ELSSSVD
-353 EISRQITQSNDVA
+353 EIARQITQSNDVA
-366 AKAVQQAETTNS
+366 SKAVREAETTNA

-383 ASAAQKIGD
+383 ATAAQKIGD

-447 GQIAAVQA
+447 GQIASVQA
-455 ATQNSVTAI
+455 ATQNSVAAI
-464 NGIGETIRS
+464 KGIGETIRS

-500 QAAQGTSEVTEN
+500 QPPQGTSERTEN

-525 AAGQVLSSAEE
+525 AASQVLGSAEE
-536 LSHQAELLRSELDRF
+536 LSHQAELLRGELSRF
-551 IEVVRAA
+551 VEVVRAA

>member
-12 GSIINI
+12 GSIANI

-33 DMRRMQD
+33 DMRDMQD
-40 EGATSY
+40 DGAASY
-46 QNAVD
+46 KNAVD

-76 QTAKDWSD
+76 ETAKDWAD
-84 KKTEAEQDLATVG
+84 KKTEAEQDLAKVG
-97 ATANTEAEKT
+97 ATANTEAEKA
-107 AMAEAKSA
+107 AMAEAKA
-115 HDQLIATF
+115 AYDRLIATF

-152 AALAE
+152 AALAA
-157 AMHKFRDLQIAEA
+157 AMQKFRDLQIAEA
-170 KQSDVAFDA
+170 NQSDVVFDA
-179 RGAEGALHSMMLS
+179 RGADGALHSMILS
-192 GVAIVLGFAIA
+192 GIAIVLAFAIA

-212 PVKAMTTTMGRLSRG
+212 PVKAMTAAMGRLSSG

-239 DEIGAMSQ
+239 DEIGEMSQ
-247 AVRVF
+247 AVLVF
-252 KDSMVEAERLRAEQ
+252 KNSMVEAERLRQDQ
-266 ERLKMEAAA
+266 ERQKAEAAA

-353 EISRQITQSNDVA
+353 EIARQITQSNDVA
-366 AKAVQQAETTNS
+366 SKAVREAETTNS

-383 ASAAQKIGD
+383 ATAAQRIGD

-447 GQIAAVQA
+447 GQIAAVQS

-464 NGIGETIRS
+464 KGIGETIRS

-525 AAGQVLSSAEE
+525 AAGQVLGSAEE
-536 LSHQAELLRSELDRF
+536 LSHQAELLRGELSRF

>member
-12 GSIINI
+12 GSITNI
-18 ALILLLAGAALWTID
+18 VLVLLLAGAALWTID

-69 EINRALD
+69 EINHALD
-76 QTAKDWSD
+76 QTAKDWAD
-84 KKTEAEQDLATVG
+84 KKTESEQDLAHVG
-97 ATANTEAEKT
+97 ATANTDAERA
-107 AMAEAKSA
+107 AMADAKAA
-115 HDQLIATF
+115 HDRLIAIF

-138 QEMRDLDGKIDEEA
+138 QEVRDLDGKIDEQA
-152 AALAE
+152 AAFAD
-157 AMHKFRDLQIAEA
+157 AMHKFRDLQVAVA
-170 KQSDVAFDA
+170 KAGDAAFDA
-179 RGAEGALHSMMLS
+179 RGATGALHSMILS
-192 GVAIVLGFAIA
+192 GIAIVMALAIA

-212 PVKAMTTTMGRLSRG
+212 PVKAMTGAMGRLSQG
-227 DMTAEIPGTERK
+227 DMTTEIPGTARK
-239 DEIGAMSQ
+239 DEIGDMSQ

-266 ERLKMEAAA
+266 ERQKAEAAA

-281 ARLADQFEA
+281 GRLADQFEA

-305 LRASAQSMSSTAE
+305 LRAAAQSMSSTAE

-338 QTVAAAAE
+338 QTVASAAE
-346 ELSTSVD
+346 ELSASVD
-353 EISRQITQSNDVA
+353 EIARQITQSNDVA
-366 AKAVQQAETTNS
+366 AKAVREAETTNG
-378 EVAGL
+378 EVSAL
-383 ASAAQKIGD
+383 ATAAQKIGD

-440 KATEEIS
+440 KATEEIT
-447 GQIAAVQA
+447 GQIAAVQT

-464 NGIGETIRS
+464 KGIGETIRS

-525 AAGQVLSSAEE
+525 AAGQVLGSAEE
-536 LSHQAELLRSELDRF
+536 LSHQAELLRGELSRF